1 MLLTLDIGNT
11 NIKAGLFEGEELKQY
26 WRLSTRR
33 NYTSDEMGVFFI
45 NLLGHAGLTPGD
57 VDGILISSVVPTV
70 NFTVEHMCRDYFR
83 RDPVLVQPGIRTGI
97 DLKYENPRELGS
109 DRICNAVAAYY
120 IYGGPCVFIDFGTAT
135 ALGAMDA
142 KAAFLGGSILPGV
155 KLASEA
161 LVSGTAKLPH
171 FELTMPEKAIGRTT
185 VTNLQSGI
193 IFGYVGQVDYLVR
206 QFRRE
211 MDAPD
216 CRVVATGGMARLIA
230 SRSETITDIDGLLT
244 LKGMRL
250 IWERNRKD

>member
-1 MLLTLDIGNT
+1 M
-11 NIKAGLFEGEELKQY
+11 
-26 WRLSTRR
+26 
-33 NYTSDEMGVFFI
+33 
-45 NLLGHAGLTPGD
+45 
-57 VDGILISSVVPTV
+57 
-70 NFTVEHMCRDYFR
+70 
-83 RDPVLVQPGIRTGI
+83 
-97 DLKYENPRELGS
+97 
-109 DRICNAVAAYY
+109 AAYY

-135 ALGAMDA
+135 TLGAMDA

-211 MDAPD
+211 MGAPD